1 MLVIGLPSRP
11 CSFHFMSMNPSS
23 KFMIQPKNEA
33 SKKKPNTNQ
42 QHEQMFQ
49 TTVTAL
55 LNYREHFK
63 DAAV

>member
-1 MLVIGLPSRP
+1 
-11 CSFHFMSMNPSS
+11 
-23 KFMIQPKNEA
+23 MIQPKNEA
-33 SKKKPNTNQ
+33 NKKKPNTNQ